1 MDKVDTEE
9 QPLSNATSSSKD
21 VVEPDKSKESSVSV
35 AVSDSVVENDTQY
48 AVVETFQIPQQ
59 SERGINYTI

>member
-1 MDKVDTEE
+1 VDTEE
-9 QPLSNATSSSKD
+9 QPLSKATSSSKD

>member
-9 QPLSNATSSSKD
+9 QPLSKATSSSKD